1 MTTDG
6 APATGS
12 TGAALTRADVAQRS
26 GVDAAF
32 IDRLCELGILSAA
45 PDGTFREGDVRR
57 ARIVHALDASG
68 LAVESIGEAIRLRV
82 VDLGFVDEPA
92 YSLFTG
98 LTDVTFRDLA
108 GQTGIPLEILLTV
121 REAMGSPQPGPED
134 RVRELEMDALPAIR
148 LQLEQGVRP
157 EVIERSLRASGESL
171 RRIAEIEA
179 DWWLNEVLRPILA
192 SGVSLAEVGPRTAAF
207 SNELMPLAERQLIAL
222 YRGQQSQSW
231 MKNFFEGFEAGMT
244 RAGLYKPAD
253 RPPAICFLDLSG
265 YTRLTEERGD
275 SAAAELAAQL
285 SRLVQRTSARHG
297 GKPVKWL
304 GDGVM
309 FYFRDP
315 GPGVLAALEM
325 VEGAAEAGL
334 PPAHVGLHAGP
345 VLFQEGDYFGRT
357 VNTAARIADFARRG
371 EVLVTD
377 EVVAA
382 TQVKGVEF
390 EAIGPVELKGLS
402 EAISLHAARRAGGA
416 AGSTR

>member
-1 MTTDG
+1 MPNEFTN
-6 APATGS
+6 PAAQPS
-12 TGAALTRADVAQRS
+12 PLTRADVAQRS

-32 IDRLCELGILSAA
+32 IDRMCELGILSAGS
-45 PDGTFREGDVRR
+45 DGAFREGDVRR
-57 ARIVHALDASG
+57 ARIVHALDAAG
-68 LAVESIGEAIRLRV
+68 LPVEAIGEATRLGF

-92 YSLFTG
+92 YGLFAG
-98 LTDVTFRDLA
+98 LTDVTFRQLA
-108 GQTGIPLEILLTV
+108 ERTRIPIEVLLTV
-121 REAMGSPQPGPED
+121 REAMGSPQPAPED
-134 RVRELEMDALPAIR
+134 RVRELEMDAIPAIQ
-148 LQLEQGVRP
+148 LQVERGIRP
-157 EVIERSLRASGESL
+157 EIIDRTLRAYGESL
-171 RRIAEIEA
+171 RRMAEVEA
-179 DWWLNEVLRPILA
+179 DWWMNEVLRPILA
-192 SGVSLAEVGPRTAAF
+192 SGVSIAEVGPLTAQF
-207 SNELMPLAERQLIAL
+207 SNDLMPLAERQVIAL

-231 MKNFFEGFEAGMT
+231 MKNFFEGFEAGMA
-244 RAGLYKPAD
+244 RAGLYKPVA

-275 SAAAELAAQL
+275 SVAADLAARL
-285 SRLVQRTSARHG
+285 SRLVQRTSGKHG

-309 FYFRDP
+309 FHFRDP

-325 VEGAAEAGL
+325 VEGAREEDL

-382 TQVKGVEF
+382 TTIGGVEF
-390 EAIGPVELKGLS
+390 ESLGPVELKGLS
-402 EAISLHAARRAGGA
+402 GAIPLHVARRAGE
-416 AGSTR
+416 AGSASR